1 MDAGMCIM
9 ESNPRKLLDEFIP
22 EAMGKQFVIPVYQ
35 RKYTWTVKNQL
46 IQLMKDLVGLI
57 EDETMQKQH
66 FLGTVVYLENV
77 VNYKT
82 ERSIVDGQQRVVTMF
97 LMAHA
102 MKSIAENE
110 YRAREIDETYLQN
123 FSEPVDSRYRQRL
136 FPSVAD
142 GSDYSIIAEARY
154 DEINKESHSNIVQ
167 NFLYIQTELKKLV
180 EKYTFDQVLYALKRF
195 SIVYI
200 KLDDRDDAQQ
210 IFESINST
218 GERLTASD
226 LIRNFIM
233 MDKSNERQT
242 ILYNKY
248 WRRLEDIFDNSKVME
263 DFFRYYLAAI
273 TGEYSAKHVLYQA
286 FKDYWNGQK
295 NRSDDDLLEKLVRYS
310 GYFSLLYLESPSG
323 KYADVLKDF
332 QSMESM
338 MPAPLVLELSEWYFF
353 EHKITE
359 EQYFDVIKVIN
370 DYQIRRYFNGDDTS
384 RVSKAFPIYL
394 KNVRKIAEKYGFES
408 IVDIVIYVL
417 ITKNQSN
424 NMALPTDKSL
434 KTKFVNTNAYAMR
447 LTRWLLEKIE
457 NEGNTAKLDMSDL
470 SIEHIMPQTS
480 TPYWEEKADVT
491 GEEYTE
497 LVNTI
502 GNLTLVTATNNSA
515 AGNKDFETKKKIFKD
530 TLHIHMN
537 KELYELEDW
546 SSTSIIAR
554 SNLIINSLISM
565 YPYLH
570 SQGNYEYNQDRN
582 IFLDAQGVKA
592 TGYLNENDTVVI
604 FAGSELYSK
613 GKNLASDFLFETRQ
627 DLIDNGIIEKNM
639 GGFQFAKD
647 YMTSSVSRATSL
659 ILGGSKNGW
668 SYWKDSDGV
677 SISDSLR
684 KNS

>member
-1 MDAGMCIM
+1 M

-35 RKYTWTVKNQL
+35 RKYTWVVKKQL

-66 FLGTVVYLENV
+66 FLGTVVYLENIV
-77 VNYKT
+77 AYKT

-97 LMAHA
+97 LIAHA
-102 MKSIAENE
+102 MKSIAENK

-123 FSEPVDSRYRQRL
+123 SAEPVGSRYRQRL
-136 FPSVAD
+136 YPSVAD
-142 GSDYSIIAEARY
+142 GNDYLIIAEGRY
-154 DEINKESHSNIVQ
+154 DEIDKENSSNIVQ
-167 NFLYIQTELKKLV
+167 NFLYLQSELKYLV
-180 EKYTFDQVLYALKRF
+180 AEYDFDRVLYALKRF

-200 KLDDRDDAQQ
+200 KLDDRDNAQQ

-233 MDKSNERQT
+233 IDKPNEEQT
-242 ILYNKY
+242 TLYNKY
-248 WRRLEDIFDNSKVME
+248 WRRLEEVFDNSKGME

-286 FKDYWNGQK
+286 FKDYWYKQK
-295 NRSDDDLLEKLVRYS
+295 DINDDELLEKLVRYS
-310 GYFSLLYLESPSG
+310 GYFSSLYLKVPSG
-323 KYADVLKDF
+323 KHANVLKDF

-338 MPAPLVLELSEWYFF
+338 MPAPFVLGLSEWYF
-353 EHKITE
+353 HDRKITE
-359 EQYFDVIKVIN
+359 EQYYEVIKVIN

-384 RVSKAFPIYL
+384 RVSKAFPMYL
-394 KNVRKIAEKYGFES
+394 KNVRKHANINGFEN

-434 KTKFVNTNAYAMR
+434 KTKFVNMNAYAMR

-457 NEGNTAKLDMSDL
+457 NEGNTAKLDMGNL

-480 TPYWEEKADVT
+480 TLYWEEKAEAT

-502 GNLTLVTATNNSA
+502 GNLTLVTKPNNSS
-515 AGNKDFETKKKIFKD
+515 AGNKDFGTKKKIFED

-537 KELYELEDW
+537 KDLYELNEW
-546 SSTSIIAR
+546 NFSSITDR
-554 SNLIINSLISM
+554 SNLIIEFLISM
-565 YPYLH
+565 YPYLR
-570 SQGNYEYNQDRN
+570 SQGNYEHNEDRN
-582 IFLDAQGVKA
+582 IFLDAQGIKA
-592 TGYLNENDTVVI
+592 TGYLNENETVI
-604 FAGSELYSK
+604 IHAGSEIYSK
-613 GKNLASDFLFETRQ
+613 VKYIASDLLDETRQ
-627 DLIDNGIIEKNM
+627 DLLDEGIIEENM
-639 GGFQFAKD
+639 GGLQFVQD
-647 YMTSSVSRATSL
+647 YTASSVSNAAAL
-659 ILGGSKNGW
+659 ILGGSRNGW
-668 SYWKDSDGV
+668 DYWKDSNGV
-677 SISDSLR
+677 SINDSLR
-684 KNS
+684 KRNN